1 MVWSCLVLLHHFF
14 QLLEFLDN
22 LMSCLSQREGEGR
35 SEKAAKSVDDA
46 VHSDEY
52 TAEEEKAV
60 KR

>member
-1 MVWSCLVLLHHFF
+1 
-14 QLLEFLDN
+14 
-22 LMSCLSQREGEGR
+22 MSCPSQREGEGR
-35 SEKAAKSVDDA
+35 SEKAAESIDDG